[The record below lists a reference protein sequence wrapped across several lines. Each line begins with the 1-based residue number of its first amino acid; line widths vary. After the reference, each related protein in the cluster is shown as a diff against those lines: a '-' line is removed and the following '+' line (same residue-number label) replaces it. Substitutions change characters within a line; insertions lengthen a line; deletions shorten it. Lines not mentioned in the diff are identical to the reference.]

1 MGKSGGAKDRAG
13 GAIERTD
20 DVFDLV
26 GGALQWNGAAKK
38 FGYFDFLQRKKLRN
52 T

>member
-1 MGKSGGAKDRAG
+1 MDKSGGAKDRAG

-26 GGALQWNGAAKK
+26 GVALQWNGGAKN
-38 FGYFDFLQRKKLRN
+38 FGYFDFLKRKKIRKS
-52 T
+52 